1 VSFITRNYGDW
12 ASVAGLV
19 FSILAFVFSKRASKA
34 AKEARDIALKRSL
47 SQDLSA
53 ADRVAREIVAFM
65 LIERSDMARIR
76 TVELI
81 NDTSYLVT
89 RWRNH
94 LSEQSRV
101 NLQIARERLQSIQ
114 AVLSKSGP
122 QELTPDR
129 KSRVLKLSQ
138 EASQILSEEFGA
150 AIRASDE
157 V

>member
-19 FSILAFVFSKRASKA
+19 FSILAFIFSKRASKA
-34 AKEARDIALKRSL
+34 AKEARDLALKRSL

-53 ADRVAREIVAFM
+53 ADRVAREIVTFM

-76 TVELI
+76 TVELM

-138 EASQILSEEFGA
+138 EASQILSEELGA

>member
-1 VSFITRNYGDW
+1 MSFITRNYGDW

-19 FSILAFVFSKRASKA
+19 FSILAFIFSKRASKA
-34 AKEARDIALKRSL
+34 AKEARDLALKRSL

-53 ADRVAREIVAFM
+53 ADRVAREIVTFM

-76 TVELI
+76 TVELM

-138 EASQILSEEFGA
+138 EASQILSEELGA

>member
-1 VSFITRNYGDW
+1 MSFITRNYGDW

>member
-53 ADRVAREIVAFM
+53 ADRVAREIVTFM